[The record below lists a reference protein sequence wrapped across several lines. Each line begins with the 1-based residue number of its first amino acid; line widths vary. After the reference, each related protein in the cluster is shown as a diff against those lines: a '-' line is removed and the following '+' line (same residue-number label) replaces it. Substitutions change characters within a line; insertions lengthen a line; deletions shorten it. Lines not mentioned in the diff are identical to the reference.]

1 MSEPDN
7 FRILL
12 QAIAQSKLPGQA
24 DERAL
29 LRWFL
34 FNVFRLDEIA
44 SSDSVCDAG
53 NDKGIDGVWVD
64 PDAEEIIIFQATH
77 SDRIQNT
84 LGDVKLREFVSSA
97 KWLESV
103 DNLNN
108 LLASNA
114 NRDLKALVRRLEL
127 VELIKENY
135 RVKQVFVTTRRL
147 DTNGKEFLNT
157 VPTLE
162 VWDRERLVGYYSNI
176 RRKTRVNGKHRFKTE
191 VKATEYKTGKGHLYA
206 AAVSASDVASM
217 SGIAD
222 RTLFSLNVRLG
233 LGRTRVNRDIEK
245 AIKEEVNSHDNFLL
259 FHNGLTVI
267 CRKLSVSKQR
277 IEIEDYSVVNGCQSV
292 IAFYENKSFL
302 TDRLRILARFI
313 EVGDDDAFAGV
324 ITYRTNN
331 QNGIDMRDL
340 RSNDRIQ
347 LALKKEIKSLFG
359 GEIIYVIK
367 AGEETTAKDV
377 LPNDRAGQLILSLY
391 LDEPYNA
398 HQKYKLFDMDYERVF
413 ARGINAGKIC
423 LSHFLYKVIDV
434 AAEKIEDPLIKD
446 YRLTKFILLGLLGG
460 IFRHDKFGAKLLDQ
474 PGAYLPKNHKAII
487 KAAERAAA
495 QMIPDFNFFI
505 KERKESAE
513 FYDYKSEFKSP
524 DKYRIMRN
532 EIQRDYQKALAKC
545 PDDSFEKIFRS
556 MLSGVEGITEPL
568 AKVA

>member
-1 MSEPDN
+1 MNNEVGD
-7 FRILL
+7 FTMLL
-12 QAIAQSKLPGQA
+12 QAIAQSKLAGQA
-24 DERAL
+24 DEQAL
-29 LRWFL
+29 LKWFL

-44 SSDSVCDAG
+44 SSDSVCDAK

-64 PDAEEIIIFQATH
+64 PDAEEIIVFQATH
-77 SDRIQNT
+77 SDRIKNT
-84 LGDVKLREFVSSA
+84 LGDVKLKTFVSST

-103 DNLNN
+103 DNLNK

-114 NRDLKALVRRLEL
+114 NGDLKALVRRH
-127 VELIKENY
+127 ELIERIKEGY
-135 RVKQVFVTTRRL
+135 KVKQVFVTTRKL
-147 DTNGKEFLNT
+147 DVNGKQFRDT
-157 VPTLE
+157 VPNLE

-176 RRKTRVNGKHRFKTE
+176 HRKTRVNGKHRFKTE
-191 VKATEYKTGKGHLYA
+191 VKATEYKTGKGHLYT

-245 AIKEEVNSHDNFLL
+245 AIKEEAKSHDNFLL

-267 CRKLSVSKQR
+267 CRKLFVSKR
-277 IEIEDYSVVNGCQSV
+277 HVDVEDYSVVNGCQSV
-292 IAFYENKSFL
+292 IAFYENKSSL

-347 LALKKEIKSLFG
+347 LALKKEIDSLFG
-359 GEIIYVIK
+359 GEIVYVIK
-367 AGEETTAKDV
+367 AGEEIVAKDV
-377 LPNDRAGQLILSLY
+377 LPNDRAGQLVLSLY

-413 ARGINAGKIC
+413 ARGINAAKIC
-423 LSHFLYKVIDV
+423 LSHFLYRVIDV
-434 AAEKIEDPLIKD
+434 VAEKIEDPLIKD
-446 YRLTKFILLGLLGG
+446 YRLTKFVLLGLLGG
-460 IFRHDKFGAKLLDQ
+460 VLRQDKFGAKLLDQ
-474 PGAYLPKNHKAII
+474 PSEYLHKNRTAITE
-487 KAAERAAA
+487 AAERVAA
-495 QMIPDFNFFI
+495 QMIPDFNFYI
-505 KERKESAE
+505 NDRREHTE

-524 DKYRIMRN
+524 DKYKIMRN
-532 EIQRDYQKALAKC
+532 EIQRDYQKSLAKY
-545 PDDSFEKIFRS
+545 PEDSFEKIFRS
-556 MLSGVEGITEPL
+556 KLPGITEPL
-568 AKVA
+568 AKGT